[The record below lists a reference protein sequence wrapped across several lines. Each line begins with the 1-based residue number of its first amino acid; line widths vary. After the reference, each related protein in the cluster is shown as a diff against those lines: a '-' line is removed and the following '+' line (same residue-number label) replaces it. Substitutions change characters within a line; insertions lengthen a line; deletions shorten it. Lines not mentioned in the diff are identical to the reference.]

1 MMKDRRGLFIAFPLS
16 KIVAHYEDD
25 VNVIWVGLSGDIT
38 AKDNEAFEFA
48 GAASEV
54 INAQQPR
61 GHKLALRSSV
71 PKTSGYF
78 VERSLMDA
86 DRQVSMTIELGKR
99 HSCDY
104 GRAFGNEATAG
115 PPFITVCVSVS
126 RIVP

>member
-1 MMKDRRGLFIAFPLS
+1 MMKDRRGLFIAFRLS

-25 VNVIWVGLSGDIT
+25 VNVIGVGLSGDIT

-54 INAQQPR
+54 VNAQQPR

-71 PKTSGYF
+71 PKMSGYF

-104 GRAFGNEATAG
+104 GRPLVTRQRLARLL
-115 PPFITVCVSVS
+115 S
-126 RIVP
+126 